1 MECTDGNTYMVVHT
15 PEIDNASTTYDV
27 DKVIKQLKLEL
38 EEVFE
43 EDLAIEEFSKDT
55 WNRAI
60 NKAIE
65 IVKRGGEND
74 KKRNNKR
81 KYN

>member
-1 MECTDGNTYMVVHT
+1 MECTDGNTYMVVHA

-74 KKRNNKR
+74 NKR